1 MFIQTDETPN
11 PATLKFLP
19 GRDVMGAA
27 PPADFPNAES
37 AKASPLAESL
47 FKIPQVSS
55 VFLGSNFITIT
66 KSEDDWLQLKP
77 ILLTALMDFF
87 LTGLPVINQTPALQ
101 DVSEGA
107 DGEEGD
113 SEIVSTI
120 KQLLDTRV
128 RPAVAQDGGDIVFH
142 GYEDGV
148 VSLTMRGACAGCP
161 SSTATLK
168 HGIENLL
175 KHFIPEINEVRAVE
189 GGAEGDSHV

>member
-1 MFIQTDETPN
+1 MFIQTEETPN

-55 VFLGSNFITIT
+55 VFLGSDFITIT
-66 KSEDDWLQLKP
+66 KSEDDWQQIKP

-87 LTGLPVINQTPALQ
+87 LTGLPVINQTPAPQ
-101 DVSEGA
+101 DVSESA

-189 GGAEGDSHV
+189 GGSEGDSHV

>member
-1 MFIQTDETPN
+1 MFIQTEETPN

-55 VFLGSNFITIT
+55 VFLGSDFITIT
-66 KSEDDWLQLKP
+66 KSEDDWQQLKP

-87 LTGLPVINQTPALQ
+87 LTGLPVINQTPASQ

-113 SEIVSTI
+113 PEIVSTI

-175 KHFIPEINEVRAVE
+175 KHFIPEINEVRATE
-189 GGAEGDSHV
+189 GGAEGDGHV

>member
-1 MFIQTDETPN
+1 MFIQTEETPN

-37 AKASPLAESL
+37 AKASPLAEKL

-55 VFLGSNFITIT
+55 VFLGSDFITIT
-66 KSEDDWLQLKP
+66 KSEDDWQQLKP
-77 ILLTALMDFF
+77 LLLTALMDFF
-87 LTGLPVINQTPALQ
+87 LTGLPVINQATTQ
-101 DVSEGA
+101 EGA
-107 DGEEGD
+107 GDNEGDEDD

-128 RPAVAQDGGDIVFH
+128 RPAVAQDGGDIVFQ
-142 GYEDGV
+142 GFDDGIV
-148 VSLTMRGACAGCP
+148 TLQMRGACQGCP

-168 HGIENLL
+168 MGIENMLR
-175 KHFIPEINEVRAVE
+175 HYIPEVREVRA
-189 GGAEGDSHV
+189 AEI

>member
-1 MFIQTDETPN
+1 MFIQTEETPN

-27 PPADFPNAES
+27 PPADFPNADS

-55 VFLGSNFITIT
+55 VFLGSDFITIT
-66 KSEDDWLQLKP
+66 KSEDDWQQLKP

>member
-1 MFIQTDETPN
+1 MFIQTEETPN

-55 VFLGSNFITIT
+55 VFLGSDFITIT
-66 KSEDDWLQLKP
+66 KSEDDWQQLKP

>member
-1 MFIQTDETPN
+1 MFIQTEETPN
-11 PATLKFLP
+11 PSTLKFLP

-101 DVSEGA
+101 DVSESA

>member
-1 MFIQTDETPN
+1 MFIQTEETPN
-11 PATLKFLP
+11 PTTLKFLP
-19 GRDVMGAA
+19 GREVMGAA

-37 AKASPLAESL
+37 AKASPLAETL
-47 FKIPQVSS
+47 FKVPQVSS
-55 VFLGSNFITIT
+55 VFLGSDFITIT
-66 KSEDDWLQLKP
+66 KSEDDWQQLKP
-77 ILLTALMDFF
+77 LLLTALMDFF
-87 LTGLPVINQTPALQ
+87 LTGLPVINQTLSAT
-101 DVSEGA
+101 DGAADDEGA
-107 DGEEGD
+107 EGD

-142 GYEDGV
+142 GYEEGV

-175 KHFIPEINEVRAVE
+175 KHFIPEITEVRATE
-189 GGAEGDSHV
+189 G

>member
-1 MFIQTDETPN
+1 MFIQTEETPN

-55 VFLGSNFITIT
+55 VFLGSDFITIT
-66 KSEDDWLQLKP
+66 KSEDDWQQLKP

-87 LTGLPVINQTPALQ
+87 LTGLPVINQTPAPQ

-107 DGEEGD
+107 DGEEREKEREDRLEERQQVCLLVAHD
-113 SEIVSTI
+113 SAKGS
-120 KQLLDTRV
+120 K
-128 RPAVAQDGGDIVFH
+128 
-142 GYEDGV
+142 
-148 VSLTMRGACAGCP
+148 SRGTAGC
-161 SSTATLK
+161 
-168 HGIENLL
+168 G
-175 KHFIPEINEVRAVE
+175 RC
-189 GGAEGDSHV
+189 

>member
-1 MFIQTDETPN
+1 MFIQTEETPN
-11 PATLKFLP
+11 PATLKFIP
-19 GRDVMGAA
+19 GREVMGAA

-37 AKASPLAESL
+37 AKASPLAEAL

-55 VFLGSNFITIT
+55 VFLGSDFITVT
-66 KSEDDWLQLKP
+66 KSEDDWQQLKP
-77 ILLTALMDFF
+77 ILLTTLMDFF
-87 LTGLPVINQTPALQ
+87 LTGLPVFNQPAEA
-101 DVSEGA
+101 VSG
-107 DGEEGD
+107 DGGETEPE
-113 SEIVSTI
+113 SEIVTTI

-175 KHFIPEINEVRAVE
+175 KHFIPEITEVRAVE
-189 GGAEGDSHV
+189 GDPDA

>member
-1 MFIQTDETPN
+1 MFIQTEETPN

-19 GRDVMGAA
+19 GQDVMGAA

-55 VFLGSNFITIT
+55 VFLGSDFITIT
-66 KSEDDWLQLKP
+66 KSEDDWQQLKP

-175 KHFIPEINEVRAVE
+175 KHFIPEVNEVRATE
-189 GGAEGDSHV
+189 GDAEGDSHV